1 MTVGHHV
8 HMLYAMSRD
17 KDVRTC
23 LKQVLGVVKPDHIHF
38 AQSSNFRAVSKEELS
53 RIFHEE
59 TGQEYNHHIV
69 AENVR
74 ALVAQVIRLAAESS
88 VSSITSPSVAL
99 AAAGSSSV
107 VVPPPAPVPSSSTAE
122 ESRPKSVVIICGTG
136 YIMPDARAQLGIME
150 PRDDDDLKREVG

>member
-1 MTVGHHV
+1 
-8 HMLYAMSRD
+8 MLYAMSRD

-38 AQSSNFRAVSKEELS
+38 AQSSNFRAVSKDELS

-88 VSSITSPSVAL
+88 ASSLASPSLAL
-99 AAAGSSSV
+99 APPLV
-107 VVPPPAPVPSSSTAE
+107 TPPPALALSSPTTTVVVAE
-122 ESRPKSVVIICGTG
+122 NSPKSVVIICGTG
-136 YIMPDARAQLGIME
+136 YIMPDARAQLGIKE
-150 PRDDDDLKREVG
+150 PRDDDDLKRIDG